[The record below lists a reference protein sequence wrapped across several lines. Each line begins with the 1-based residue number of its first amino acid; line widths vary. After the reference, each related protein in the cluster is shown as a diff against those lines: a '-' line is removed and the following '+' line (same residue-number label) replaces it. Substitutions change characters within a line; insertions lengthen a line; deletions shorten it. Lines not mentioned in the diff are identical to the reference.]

1 MILNKSR
8 THNLNKLSAEKNFE
22 VDNEYEFIAAH
33 PQLEIFALYSA
44 NSISFGQVV
53 RIFCKLS

>member
-1 MILNKSR
+1 MNWSTI
-8 THNLNKLSAEKNFE
+8 HNLNKFLAEKNFE
-22 VDNEYEFIAAH
+22 VDNEYEFVAAH